1 MAMELTKEMFQPVG
15 KDRGDA
21 QAIVR
26 PSTTYWQDAWRRLK
40 QNKAAVAGLI
50 IILLLTTMAA
60 VGPMI
65 SGYTYDEQVLSRT
78 NEPPT
83 GEHWFGTEQLGRD
96 LFTRVW
102 WGARVSLFIGFATAF
117 IVMVIGV
124 TYGGISG
131 YLGGWVDEIMM
142 RVVEILYSV
151 PFLLYVILLMM
162 IMEPGLKTILIAL
175 GAVYWLPMARVV
187 RGQVL
192 SLKEQEFVLAA
203 RALGASPWRIIFR
216 HLIPNAMGP
225 ILVFTTLAIPEAIFT
240 EAWLSF
246 LGLGV
251 SAPFASWGSL
261 ADDGI
266 KAVRSYPWE
275 LFFPAFFISLTI
287 LAFNIF
293 GDGLRDA
300 LDPRMRK

>member
-1 MAMELTKEMFQPVG
+1 MELTEEMFQPVG

-275 LFFPAFFISLTI
+275 LFFPAFFISMTI

>member
-1 MAMELTKEMFQPVG
+1 MAVELTKEMFQPVG
-15 KDRGDA
+15 QDRGDV

-26 PSTTYWQDAWRRLK
+26 PSVTYWQDAWRRLK
-40 QNKAAVAGLI
+40 QNKAAMAGLVV
-50 IILLLTTMAA
+50 ILLLTTMAI
-60 VGPMI
+60 VGPMV
-65 SGYTYDEQVLSRT
+65 SGHTYDNQVLTRT
-78 NEPPT
+78 NESPSN
-83 GEHWFGTEQLGRD
+83 EHWFGTEQLGRD

-142 RVVEILYSV
+142 RVVEIMYSV

-162 IMEPGLKTILIAL
+162 LMEPGLKTILISL
-175 GAVYWLPMARVV
+175 GAVYWMPMARVV

-225 ILVFTTLAIPEAIFT
+225 ILVFTTLAIPEAIFA

-261 ADDGI
+261 ADEGI

-275 LFFPAFFISLTI
+275 LFFPALFISLTI
-287 LAFNIF
+287 LAFNLF